1 MKLLMAGKK
10 HSDIKDLEE
19 KAVCMELFFIHTFL
33 YTSWPNANVAQMF
46 QRVSVTLEGFAC
58 FYFKF
63 YTKLHHPVIMYDGQI
78 EK

>member
-1 MKLLMAGKK
+1 MAGRK

-19 KAVCMELFFIHTFL
+19 KAVCMELFFIHTF
-33 YTSWPNANVAQMF
+33 YTHHDQLPLNTVAQMF

-63 YTKLHHPVIMYDGQI
+63 YTKLHHPVIMHDGQI